1 MAKRFGGHGLR
12 YYAMIVLL
20 AIGKV
25 QGKSGPTGTLP
36 DASLGPYIDGSHT
49 IDAESAVSE
58 EPLLGDSSTEDP
70 SSPHDRVFLSDTPIM
85 DAVTIIWYVATFI
98 ALISFFLVM
107 ACADRN
113 RCRSRKPADEPT
125 PPPTPAPSYRQFAPP
140 SYDSLDLEK
149 DTDSIFI
156 IPYNDRSVSDQQHTL
171 ASTLE
176 YVIEQQPSSNREPSN
191 DISSHTSAAPAE
203 VSSVV
208 EVASEVPVHPTL
220 R

>member
-1 MAKRFGGHGLR
+1 
-12 YYAMIVLL
+12 MIVLF

-25 QGKSGPTGTLP
+25 QGKSGPTGTLT
-36 DASLGPYIDGSHT
+36 DASLGLYIDGSQT
-49 IDAESAVSE
+49 IDAGSAVSE
-58 EPLLGDSSTEDP
+58 EPVLGDSSTEDT
-70 SSPHDRVFLSDTPIM
+70 SSPHDHLLFADTPIM
-85 DAVTIIWYVATFI
+85 DAVTIVWYVATFI

-113 RCRSRKPADEPT
+113 RCRSRKPANEPT

-156 IPYNDRSVSDQQHTL
+156 IPYDNHSVSDQQHTL
-171 ASTLE
+171 ASNLE
-176 YVIEQQPSSNREPSN
+176 YVMEQQPSSNREPSN
-191 DISSHTSAAPAE
+191 DITSTSHTSAPAE

-208 EVASEVPVHPTL
+208 EVASVPVHPTL